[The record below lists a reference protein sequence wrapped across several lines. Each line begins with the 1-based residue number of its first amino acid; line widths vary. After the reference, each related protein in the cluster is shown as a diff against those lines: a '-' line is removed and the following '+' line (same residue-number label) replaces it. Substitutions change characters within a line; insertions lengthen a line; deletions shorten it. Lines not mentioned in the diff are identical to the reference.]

1 MKYAIE
7 ILTTKLSVLDNT
19 YEKFVV
25 QGSVDENSLSA
36 TNNREKAKEL
46 KEAIELLKNKQ
57 NNIPI
62 SESDAL
68 FDEMIRN
75 GLSIGLE
82 LHLDGIIY
90 KVCAINY
97 ALKRITVR
105 KDYGSMYDYFELINP
120 SQTKKGIDSN
130 AHGTYWT

>member
-7 ILTTKLSVLDNT
+7 ILTTELSVLDNT

-46 KEAIELLKNKQ
+46 REAIELLNQKVM
-57 NNIPI
+57 PI
-62 SESDAL
+62 SESDAR
-68 FDEMIRN
+68 FDKLIAN
-75 GLSIGLE
+75 GVKIGSE
-82 LHLDGIIY
+82 LDINGTLY

-97 ALKRITVR
+97 VLKRIEVR
-105 KDYGSMYDYFELINP
+105 LDYGVYDYFELINH
-120 SQTKKGIDSN
+120 TLIKKGIDSK